1 MVGVLS
7 VVAAV
12 VLVVAP
18 YLAPITKASVPAFDD
33 NARELLLSVVGGV
46 SLVLG
51 GLFYAGRHVYTRVGR
66 SDTPPHSVT
75 AEPGHPPEDVVT
87 APPSLVG
94 DELDTVVRS
103 LAGTTLGPESA
114 EELRTTLQSLAV
126 TLLVDGGDF
135 DEDEARTAVTEG
147 MWTTDKRAAWF
158 LGGPDAPRPSWW
170 QRAADWLHPENRVVR
185 RARHTVAELTELEE
199 GDT

>member
-1 MVGVLS
+1 
-7 VVAAV
+7 
-12 VLVVAP
+12 
-18 YLAPITKASVPAFDD
+18 
-33 NARELLLSVVGGV
+33 
-46 SLVLG
+46 
-51 GLFYAGRHVYTRVGR
+51 
-66 SDTPPHSVT
+66 VT
-75 AEPGHPPEDVVT
+75 ADPGHPPEDVVT